1 MRYVCVALVLM
12 GFGLAAVSIT
22 RADNERPEANDRV
35 DAKEQKTEST
45 SSTDDGPLLLLDD
58 PAGGDPKK
66 SGADN
71 SRCHVCHLNFAMEKI
86 AVIHAREKIGCSD
99 CHGDC
104 DDHIADE
111 SWASGGPGTAP
122 DIMYPRDTIDA
133 ACGKCHP
140 THDVPANAVLERWRK
155 RCPDLADVSK
165 IVCTDCHGHHRVN
178 PELRKAH
185 WDKKTGEPITGGAL
199 EES

>member
-104 DDHIADE
+104 DDH
-111 SWASGGPGTAP
+111 
-122 DIMYPRDTIDA
+122 
-133 ACGKCHP
+133 
-140 THDVPANAVLERWRK
+140 
-155 RCPDLADVSK
+155 
-165 IVCTDCHGHHRVN
+165 
-178 PELRKAH
+178 
-185 WDKKTGEPITGGAL
+185 
-199 EES
+199 